1 MGTELALHLVD
12 NHELRVWNR
21 TEEKTKALVKGA
33 EERGASVEVVSD
45 IAEAIQGADCV
56 ISSLFGPDT
65 VRDVLLEPGVIP
77 AQMTWVDTTTVSPAD
92 AAEFAEAAEGYV
104 HVPVVGTLGPAR
116 NGMLGVYVGCGDEQ
130 RRNEVLELVSPWA
143 DPKRLI
149 GVDSAAKA
157 ATAKLLANLA
167 LAVSAEGLR
176 EALLLAESTGMDAD
190 EALELLSFTGLQFI
204 RDMKAPFVRGE
215 RDTVPG
221 DFTVDAI
228 AKDARLMIATC
239 DEDLPA
245 LRAALGSLTLEQTRG
260 RGDSDFSSILVHRHD
275 L

>member
-1 MGTELALHLVD
+1 MGTELALHLVE

-21 TEEKTKALVKGA
+21 TEEKTKTLVKGA
-33 EERGASVEVVSD
+33 EERGAAVEVVTD

-92 AAEFAEAAEGYV
+92 AAEFAAAAEGYV
-104 HVPVVGTLGPAR
+104 HAPVVGTLGPAR

-130 RRNEVLELVSPWA
+130 RRTEVLELVSPWA

-149 GVDSAAKA
+149 GVDSAATA

-245 LRAALGSLTLEQTRG
+245 LRAALGSLTLEQTHG